1 MLKKSLLSLAIAA
14 GMGLAGCSGTDN
26 TGTTGPNGGVIP
38 VGGDGNTKVI
48 YSPEQRLLPLQ
59 SDLLFASAA
68 ATDGTASTS
77 DTTPPVT
84 TAINDLDGWSTV
96 SHIDIALD
104 GSIDPASLNTDPAST
119 TQNVFLIR
127 AATDSVV
134 QSLDIQQIAD
144 KAERQTLIFKAYAA
158 SGAYLQTLQAQIA
171 GGADAATAEAV
182 AIATAQGTAASKSV
196 QIPPFAVSDSDFL
209 VDLKTTILTN
219 LAAINTG
226 GPLNGSYAQFKA
238 VFDSITLDG
247 TLNGQNILLD
257 EDGNLVDVGF
267 EYAQYN
273 VDNNGMSDD
282 GAGLYSTLVDE
293 FNLAATDP
301 VAITGV
307 SATLYDGDYR
317 AEVISQDG
325 GTNNTLRITP
335 VTPLDPKTK
344 YVVALVGGSNG
355 IKDSSGAPILGSSSY
370 NGLKKNYKTEPYDLP
385 ELRGL
390 QKLVNNLEDIT
401 AGFAAATKNL
411 SDEQKAQLESDIV
424 LSYSFTTGGVDD
436 VLLGMTI
443 PNVALDQAIP
453 GVAASTFAATFYNA
467 IETQYRADN
476 GISADAD
483 LTKNQQA
490 ALAALQAE
498 FARDVKLYPEIRIE
512 PATASLDQFLASR
525 QAAIDAGLNSTALQD
540 LLPKPSASENVGFW
554 NTIEATS
561 GTVSFPEN
569 MTVAPGKIY
578 EGWIELP
585 YYGYAPDGAESSTE
599 GAAAIR
605 ASQWQADRVLGGALE
620 SALTGA
626 PATGALPPADSDGS
640 YNVTYNFP
648 FAAKQTDE
656 VVPVV
661 VSYPGMSSVVDAGS
675 GATLEQAIL
684 ASAYTAISG
693 DTNLSDALTSY
704 LTAEAADPSQ
714 LDVKNALIAGDATGL
729 LGAAVDGPYPT
740 VIYNHGITDDR
751 SNSLPLGNQLG
762 AACYSADS
770 ATGLFSIT
778 GVPCYVTV
786 SIDQPLHGASV
797 QLDDTLAPVGSL
809 TDVPGLTNV
818 DFARVAGALPNSV
831 PAELRER
838 HFGYT
843 VTDPATLAAGKLPN
857 LFVSSGSMFINLT
870 NFQNL
875 RDNLRQQILDLSSLN
890 ASLSAVDTALQA
902 YDASTE
908 GFLTY
913 TSPLAAL
920 GGTDRVTTHFVGHSL
935 GGVNGIP
942 FVASN
947 NKSFGGAALQ
957 AGAVVGAGGDPARY
971 LPNINPILG
980 ANFAMTGGGTPKL
993 LENSANT
1000 SFGAPVLLTALS
1012 ASGIE
1017 QGTSNYEKFL
1027 NVAQATLDSTD
1038 PINYMDNFKQGALS
1052 TATPGSLFFEI
1063 AGSWDVNGTYTVAP
1077 DQTIPNDAD
1086 NRPLPPLDLTSIG
1099 FGVAE
1104 AAPLSG
1110 TEPLLR
1116 ESGSNAALSDNLP
1129 LTGLGAQGDEGVYN
1143 SVAGFQAAGAALAAD
1158 AGATSQSISVAS
1170 RFNAGTHGTLVEVDN
1185 AAVFS
1190 EMVGQIATFFAT
1202 SGRAVLVNDSSVLSN
1217 CDPSA
1222 DAANPQ
1228 CL

>member
-1 MLKKSLLSLAIAA
+1 MLKKSLLSLSIAA
-14 GMGLAGCSGTDN
+14 GMGLAGCSGTDS

-48 YSPEQRLLPLQ
+48 YSPEQGLLPLQ
-59 SDLLFASAA
+59 SDLLFVDAAS
-68 ATDGTASTS
+68 TDGTANTD

-96 SHIDIALD
+96 SQIDIAFD
-104 GSIDPASLNTDPAST
+104 GSIDSESLDTDPASS
-119 TQNVFLIR
+119 TQNVFLIKL
-127 AATDSVV
+127 ATDSAV
-134 QSLDIQQIAD
+134 QSLDITQIAA

-158 SGAYLQTLQAQIA
+158 TAAYLQALA
-171 GGADAATAEAV
+171 GGADAATA
-182 AIATAQGTAASKSV
+182 IATAQATAASSSV

-226 GPLNGSYAQFKA
+226 GPLNGSYTTFKA
-238 VFDSITLDG
+238 VFDSITTDG
-247 TLNGQNILLD
+247 TLNGETILSS
-257 EDGNLVDVGF
+257 GVGF
-267 EYAQYN
+267 AFAQYN
-273 VDNNGMSDD
+273 VDNNGMTDD
-282 GAGLYSTLVDE
+282 GAGLYDFLVDE
-293 FNLAATDP
+293 FNLEADDS
-301 VAITGV
+301 VAITGTA
-307 SATLYDGDYR
+307 ATLYDGDYR
-317 AEVISQDG
+317 AEVITQDG
-325 GTNNTLRITP
+325 TSNNTLRITP
-335 VTPLDPKTK
+335 VKPLDPKTK
-344 YVVALVGGSNG
+344 YVVAVVGGENG
-355 IKDSSGAPILGSSSY
+355 VKDSSGEAVLASSSY
-370 NGLKKNYKTEPYDLP
+370 SGFKKNPATDPYDLP

-390 QKLVNNLEDIT
+390 QTLVNNLEDIT
-401 AGFAAATKNL
+401 AGFASATKNL
-411 SDEQKAQLESDIV
+411 SDEATAQLESDII
-424 LSYSFTTGGVDD
+424 LSYTFTTGGVDD

-443 PNVALDQAIP
+443 PNVALDNAIP
-453 GVAASTFAATFYNA
+453 GVVAGVFASSFDDT
-467 IETQYRADN
+467 IEAQYRTDN
-476 GISADAD
+476 GIDADAE
-483 LTKNQQA
+483 LTVNQQSA
-490 ALAALQAE
+490 VESLQSA
-498 FARDVKLYPEIRIE
+498 FATQVKLYPEIAVS
-512 PATASLDQFLASR
+512 PAPVSLNAYIATLDLSALETAQV
-525 QAAIDAGLNSTALQD
+525 QA
-540 LLPKPSASENVGFW
+540 LLPKPQASSEVGFW

-561 GTVSFPEN
+561 GTITFPDN
-569 MTVAPGKIY
+569 MTVAPGKVY

-585 YYGYAPDGAESSTE
+585 YYGYAPDGTESSDAGVE
-599 GAAAIR
+599 GIKG
-605 ASQWQADRVLGGALE
+605 SQWVADQTLGGALE
-620 SALTGA
+620 TALTGA
-626 PATGALPPADSDGS
+626 ASGALPPADADGE

-656 VVPVV
+656 TVPVV

-693 DTNLSDALTSY
+693 DTNLPAALTSY

-740 VIYNHGITDDR
+740 VIYNHGITNDR

-762 AACYSADS
+762 AACYSAD
-770 ATGLFSIT
+770 ATTGLFSIT

-797 QLDDTLAPVGSL
+797 TYDETGVPTGSA
-809 TDVPGLTNV
+809 TEISGLTNV
-818 DFARVAGALPNSV
+818 DFASAANALPNTV

-843 VTDPATLAAGKLPN
+843 ILDATTQAAGQSPN
-857 LFVSSGSMFINLT
+857 GAVASGSLFINLL
-870 NFQNL
+870 NFQNS
-875 RDNLRQQILDLSSLN
+875 RDNLRQQILDLSTLN
-890 ASLSAVDTALQA
+890 ASLTAIDAELQT

-957 AGAVVGAGGDPARY
+957 AGAVATAGGNPARY
-971 LPNINPILG
+971 LPNINPVLG
-980 ANFAMTGGGTPKL
+980 ANFAMTGGGIPKL
-993 LENSANT
+993 LENSAST
-1000 SFGAPVLLTALS
+1000 SFGAPVILTGLS
-1012 ASGIE
+1012 NAGIE
-1017 QGTSNYEKFL
+1017 RGTANYEKFL
-1027 NVAQATLDSTD
+1027 NVFQATLDSTD
-1038 PINYMDNFKQGALS
+1038 PVNYMDNFQQGALS

-1063 AGSWDVNGTYTVAP
+1063 SGAWDVNGTYTTAP

-1086 NRPLPPLDLTSIG
+1086 NRPLPPLDLSSLG

-1104 AAPLSG
+1104 SAPLSG

-1116 ESGSNAALSDNLP
+1116 ESTSNAALPSDLP
-1129 LTGLGAQGDEGVYN
+1129 LAGLGAEGNEGVYDT
-1143 SVAGFQAAGAALAAD
+1143 VAGFQAAGAALAAD

-1170 RFNAGTHGTLVEVDN
+1170 RFNAGSHGTIVSVDN
-1185 AAVFS
+1185 ASVFG

-1202 SGRAVLVNDSSVLSN
+1202 SGRAVLVNDSTLLSD